1 MHQINTGINTITVGG
16 TTEKILKIIIFQTL
30 NWFIINIAI
39 SFYWEMLKLYIFMI
53 NLNIIELYYRIL
65 ADESSNTNGNS
76 NNSTNQP
83 IALITVNSSISL
95 VINK

>member
-1 MHQINTGINTITVGG
+1 
-16 TTEKILKIIIFQTL
+16 
-30 NWFIINIAI
+30 
-39 SFYWEMLKLYIFMI
+39 MLKLYIFMI

-65 ADESSNTNGNS
+65 ADS

>member
-1 MHQINTGINTITVGG
+1 
-16 TTEKILKIIIFQTL
+16 
-30 NWFIINIAI
+30 
-39 SFYWEMLKLYIFMI
+39 MLKLYIFMI

-95 VINK
+95 VINE